1 MLCPNCGSEN
11 NDNAKNCSICGFSF
25 NLPVAQHLS
34 TGARL
39 ANGRY
44 SIGRVLGEGGF
55 GVTYQ
60 GADTTMKRLVAIKEL
75 FPEGSTRSESTVVP
89 PRALGTEGFIDY
101 KTSFLKEVSTLAQFN
116 HESIVSVYD
125 TFEDNSTAY
134 LVMEFLKGET
144 LAQRIRKLGVL
155 SGLEVLEIA
164 KKLCEALQVIHKA
177 DLLHR
182 DIKPDNIFFTE
193 DGRIVLID
201 FGSARQFIDDKT
213 SKHTQFITPG
223 YAPLEQYASEA
234 KFGPYTDIY
243 ALGATLYHA
252 LAGHP
257 PPNANDRIMGIELN
271 PLPQN
276 TPTPLKNAIEQA
288 LVVKVQDRPQS
299 VQEFIDILEQKQE
312 VKNLNASTKGL
323 PKEPLKELPAELSPQ
338 EKRVL
343 KAHRGYASTIAF
355 SPDGQTL
362 ISGSNDKTLRV
373 WEVSSGKLVRTLA
386 GHSDAIFAVCFILD
400 GKDVAAGSGDM
411 DVSLWHLERGQ
422 RYDILR
428 GHDGGVLTLAY
439 DANKRIL
446 ASGSGDTS
454 VRLWQLPGNQLIHV
468 LEQHRHPVRSLA
480 FNHNGTILASGSEDF
495 TIKLWDAKLGRF
507 TTNIIGHT
515 DAVIT
520 LAFNPQGNILASGSQ
535 DSTIKLWEVASGE
548 TMYTLTDHS
557 HWVRTVAFSPNGRLL
572 VSGSADKTIKIW
584 EAATGKLLHTLLG
597 HSDWVKAI
605 AFSPDGRLLASAG
618 GDSIVKIWDLY
629 Q

>member
-11 NDNAKNCSICGFSF
+11 NDNAQNCSICGSAF
-25 NLPVAQHLS
+25 NLPVAQHLP
-34 TGARL
+34 TGAKL

-44 SIGRVLGEGGF
+44 SIGKVLGEGGF

-75 FPEGSTRSESTVVP
+75 FPDGSTRNDFNAVP
-89 PRALGTEGFIDY
+89 PRALGTQGFAEH
-101 KTSFLKEVSTLAQFN
+101 KASFLKEVSVLAQF
-116 HESIVSVYD
+116 HHDSIVSVYD
-125 TFEDNSTAY
+125 TFEDNATAY
-134 LVMEFLKGET
+134 MVMEFLKGET
-144 LAQRIRKLGVL
+144 LAQHIGRLGVL
-155 SGLEVLEIA
+155 SGLEALEIA
-164 KKLCEALQVIHKA
+164 KKLCAALQIIHEV

-193 DGRIVLID
+193 DERIVLID
-201 FGSARQFIDDKT
+201 FGSARQFADNKT
-213 SKHTQFITPG
+213 SRHTQFLTPG

-257 PPNANDRIMGIELN
+257 PANANDRIMGIELN

-276 TPTPLKNAIEQA
+276 TPIPLKEAIERSLA
-288 LVVKVQDRPQS
+288 VKVKDRPQS
-299 VQEFIDILEQKQE
+299 IGEFTDILEQKEE
-312 VKNLNASTKGL
+312 VKSSKEF
-323 PKEPLKELPAELSPQ
+323 PKEVLEELPTELPTELSPQ
-338 EKRVL
+338 ERHIL

-362 ISGSNDKTLRV
+362 ISGSDDKTLRV
-373 WEVSSGKLVRTLA
+373 WEVSSGKLIRTLA
-386 GHSDAIFAVCFILD
+386 GHRDAVFAVCFILD
-400 GKDVAAGSGDM
+400 GKDIAAGSGDM
-411 DVSLWHLERGQ
+411 DVSLWHLAKGH

-428 GHDGGVLTLAY
+428 GHSGGVLALAY
-439 DANKRIL
+439 DTNKRIL
-446 ASGSGDTS
+446 ASGSGDNS

-468 LEQHRHPVRSLA
+468 LEKHRHPVRSLA

-495 TIKLWDAKLGRF
+495 TIKLWDTKHGRF

-515 DAVIT
+515 DAVIA
-520 LAFNPQGNILASGSQ
+520 LAFNPQGNLLVSGSQ
-535 DSTIKLWEVASGE
+535 DDTIKIWEVNTSEAIH
-548 TMYTLTDHS
+548 TLTDHS
-557 HWVRTVAFSPNGRLL
+557 HWVRAINFSPDGRLL

-584 EAATGKLLHTLLG
+584 EAATGKLLHTLVG
-597 HSDWVKAI
+597 HSDWVKDI

-618 GDSIVKIWDLY
+618 GDSIVKLWDLY
-629 Q
+629 